1 MNINIEFMQKLNLA
15 YNAMCKPLC
24 QKVKLPQTAFDILM
38 FFGNN
43 PEYQT
48 ARDVV
53 EIRKIKANLVSVN
66 VEKLVHEGY
75 LKRREAP
82 DDRRKTLLSC
92 TEKAGPIIAQ
102 GRSIQKQFRDS
113 LLEGTDEQS
122 KELFFH
128 MLHVMEKNMDE
139 ILKGEK

>member
-1 MNINIEFMQKLNLA
+1 MNVNIEFMQKFNLA

-24 QKVKLPQTAFDILM
+24 QQVKLPQTAFDILM

-43 PEYQT
+43 PEYKT

-53 EIRKIKANLVSVN
+53 ELRKIKANLVSVN
-66 VEKLVHEGY
+66 VDKLVNEGY
-75 LKRREAP
+75 LKRQESP
-82 DDRRKTLLSC
+82 GDRRKTLLFC
-92 TEKAGPIIAQ
+92 TEKAQPIITQ

-128 MLHVMEKNMDE
+128 MLDVMGKNMDN
-139 ILKGEK
+139 ILKGDK

>member
-1 MNINIEFMQKLNLA
+1 MNMNIEFMQKFNLA

-24 QKVKLPQTAFDILM
+24 QQVKLPQTAFDILM

-43 PEYQT
+43 PEYNT

-53 EIRKIKANLVSVN
+53 ELRKIKANLVSVN
-66 VEKLVHEGY
+66 VDKLVNEGY
-75 LKRREAP
+75 LKRQESP
-82 DDRRKTLLSC
+82 GDRRKTLLLC
-92 TEKAGPIIAQ
+92 TEKAQPIIMW

-128 MLHVMEKNMDE
+128 MLDVMEKNMDN
-139 ILKGEK
+139 ILKGDK